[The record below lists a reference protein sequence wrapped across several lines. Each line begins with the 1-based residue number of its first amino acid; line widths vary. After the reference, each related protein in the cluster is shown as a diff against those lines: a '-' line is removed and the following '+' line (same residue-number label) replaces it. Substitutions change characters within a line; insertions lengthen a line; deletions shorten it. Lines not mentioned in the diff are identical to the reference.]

1 MEYKS
6 ILAEAADIVGNSR
19 QDDYGDPIE
28 DFSRISTIW
37 SILLENKLQTEL
49 TPGDVAVMMIALKL
63 SRATNKHKRD
73 NWVDI
78 AGYAQCGDLCTNK
91 QYEQR

>member
-1 MEYKS
+1 MEHKS

-19 QDDYGDPIE
+19 QDDYGDPTE

-37 SILLENKLQTEL
+37 SVLLENKLQTEL

-78 AGYAQCGDLCTNK
+78 AGYAQCGDMCTNK
-91 QYEQR
+91 QYE

>member
-6 ILAEAADIVGNSR
+6 ILSEAADIVGNSR
-19 QDDYGDPIE
+19 QDDYGDPTE
-28 DFSRISTIW
+28 DFNRISTIW
-37 SILLENKLQTEL
+37 STLLENKLQTEL

-78 AGYAQCGDLCTNK
+78 AGYAQCGDMCTNK
-91 QYEQR
+91 QYE

>member
-1 MEYKS
+1 MDYRS
-6 ILAEAADIVGNSR
+6 ILSEAADIVGNSR
-19 QDDYGDPIE
+19 QDDYGDPTE
-28 DFSRISTIW
+28 DFNRISTIW

-78 AGYAQCGDLCTNK
+78 AGYAQCGDMCTNK
-91 QYEQR
+91 QYE